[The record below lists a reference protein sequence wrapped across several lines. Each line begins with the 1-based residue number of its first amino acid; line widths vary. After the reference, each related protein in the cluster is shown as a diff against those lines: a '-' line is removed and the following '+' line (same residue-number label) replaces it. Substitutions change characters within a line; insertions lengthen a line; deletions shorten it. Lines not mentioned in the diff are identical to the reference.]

1 MPSGA
6 MKQNFFATLDTSRN
20 VVIEYMQRGD
30 KRQTAEIKS
39 LLPNSVYK
47 RYKHI
52 DMQRKISL
60 L

>member
-1 MPSGA
+1 

-20 VVIEYMQRGD
+20 VMIEYMQKGGD
-30 KRQTAEIKS
+30 KRRAAEIKS

>member
-1 MPSGA
+1 

-30 KRQTAEIKS
+30 KRRAAEIKS